1 MVFYFAVLG
10 SLVSALPLPWTW
22 RTPEPA
28 AWPVLVGIGALA
40 SAGQYLLTRGYACA
54 PAGQVGPFSYF
65 SVLFSTLL
73 GWLLWSELPDALS
86 GVGALL
92 VIAAGVTALRER
104 SARAQTL

>member
-1 MVFYFAVLG
+1 MVCVRQLGRHREPATRVVFYFAVLG

-28 AWPVLVGIGALA
+28 AWLVLVAIGALA
-40 SAGQYLLTRGYACA
+40 
-54 PAGQVGPFSYF
+54 
-65 SVLFSTLL
+65 STLL